1 MVITEKA
8 PGVTIARCATLTL
21 KTVGLTLTILM
32 GGDIKGI
39 WVLIH
44 INFQNH
50 RSQVSNS
57 ASLEFENF
65 NFNLPRAERTG
76 FNFS

>member
-1 MVITEKA
+1 MISNLNLFLRFFSKNIFRKPFITKTVIMEKA
-8 PGVTIARCATLTL
+8 PAVTIAQYATLTL

-50 RSQVSNS
+50 RSQV
-57 ASLEFENF
+57 
-65 NFNLPRAERTG
+65 
-76 FNFS
+76 